1 MMGFKGVDHIV
12 VRVGDLEEAIANYSK
27 ILDIEPDRQHSDVL
41 KADQAF
47 YHFGDGTFL
56 ELITPTEDDS
66 PLAGPLAK
74 KGDGIHTVAFTVD
87 DQKETAAKLE
97 EKGVRVIG
105 GIFVHPAEANGV
117 MVQLSQSK

>member
-1 MMGFKGVDHIV
+1 MAFKGVDHIV
-12 VRVGDLEEAIANYSK
+12 VRVGDLEAAITNYTK
-27 ILDIEPDRQHSDVL
+27 ILGIEPDRQHSDVL

-74 KGDGIHTVAFTVD
+74 KGDGIHTVAFAVD
-87 DQKETAAKLE
+87 DQKETAAELDR
-97 EKGVRVIG
+97 KGVRVIG
-105 GIFVHPAEANGV
+105 GTFVHPAEANGV
-117 MVQLSQSK
+117 MVQLSQAK

>member
-1 MMGFKGVDHIV
+1 MGFKGVDHIV

-105 GIFVHPAEANGV
+105 GTFVHPAEANGV